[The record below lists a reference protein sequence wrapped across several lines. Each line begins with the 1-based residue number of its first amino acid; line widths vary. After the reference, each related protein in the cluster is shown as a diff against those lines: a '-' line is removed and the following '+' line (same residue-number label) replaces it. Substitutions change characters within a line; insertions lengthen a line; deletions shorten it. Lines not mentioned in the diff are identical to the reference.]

1 MASHCPWSSW
11 SKTLRI
17 VRCHFF
23 STPKSVESGV
33 YKEIFTFFEVK
44 TAFNQAQFFDGLEK
58 ITQGI
63 ANSQQPQSEFILDF
77 LALLDISKT
86 TLNDIRNQN
95 TRTNVA
101 KNLEFAEVALKYKIY
116 FKPTGKII
124 VICYLIVI

>member
-1 MASHCPWSSW
+1 M
-11 SKTLRI
+11 
-17 VRCHFF
+17 
-23 STPKSVESGV
+23 
-33 YKEIFTFFEVK
+33 K

-95 TRTNVA
+95 TCTNVA

>member
-1 MASHCPWSSW
+1 MSC
-11 SKTLRI
+11 L
-17 VRCHFF
+17 FQ
-23 STPKSVESGV
+23 VESGV
-33 YKEIFTFFEVK
+33 YKQIFTFFEVK

-101 KNLEFAEVALKYKIY
+101 KNLEFSEVALKYKIY

>member
-1 MASHCPWSSW
+1 MP
-11 SKTLRI
+11 
-17 VRCHFF
+17 
-23 STPKSVESGV
+23 P
-33 YKEIFTFFEVK
+33 
-44 TAFNQAQFFDGLEK
+44 
-58 ITQGI
+58 
-63 ANSQQPQSEFILDF
+63 ILNFCFVQVLHNDDF